1 MNEGL
6 TRFRQQALQRW
17 RAFAPRERRWLI
29 AALVVVAMFLVWSLF
44 VQAAWRTLNEAP
56 VQLDRLESELQ
67 RMQRLGAE
75 ARELRSAAPVS
86 TAAAGMALQSATSRL
101 GSSGKISLQGERATL
116 ILTGASPEALRSW
129 LTEARSA
136 ARARPLEAQLVRAPA
151 GYSGTVIVSLGTAP

>member
-6 TRFRQQALQRW
+6 TRFRQQTLQRW

-136 ARARPLEAQLVRAPA
+136 ARARPLEAQLVRAPT